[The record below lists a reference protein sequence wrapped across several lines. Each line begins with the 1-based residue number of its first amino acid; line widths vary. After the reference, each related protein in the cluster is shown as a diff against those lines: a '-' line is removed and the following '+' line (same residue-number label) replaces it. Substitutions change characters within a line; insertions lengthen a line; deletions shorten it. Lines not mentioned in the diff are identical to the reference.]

1 MTGQFN
7 IKKFGFKL
15 LQAAML
21 AAALVMVDSSSAW
34 AQENAPEGG
43 WNAGSFESYINENKS
58 NIPTEPRKEQKQ
70 VKVSQEIQDI
80 LERVKKSTQKGVE
93 GNARF
98 LEQALERL
106 SQYTTEDGYKKYT
119 GSRVWSNDQA
129 IDVQK
134 LAIKQLDGLYK
145 KGAISAEEYQ
155 KVLKEIE
162 QKKQLKKRGK
172 KRKLKKLKPAK
183 KKWQK

>member
-58 NIPTEPRKEQKQ
+58 NIPTEPRKEQIAPTKENKTLGCKTSAQ
-70 VKVSQEIQDI
+70 VRAEVTAGCWSCLVLEKVS
-80 LERVKKSTQKGVE
+80 
-93 GNARF
+93 
-98 LEQALERL
+98 
-106 SQYTTEDGYKKYT
+106 
-119 GSRVWSNDQA
+119 
-129 IDVQK
+129 
-134 LAIKQLDGLYK
+134 
-145 KGAISAEEYQ
+145 SA
-155 KVLKEIE
+155 
-162 QKKQLKKRGK
+162 
-172 KRKLKKLKPAK
+172 
-183 KKWQK
+183 